1 MPGILC
7 SWETPGSSQEFSD
20 CSPLRIPGG
29 IPFQLP
35 YSSSGLLLRRVG
47 QRPSADNDPSPT
59 AASGGIHIRIVHEKS
74 VNSTAHH
81 LPIRVRMADGTKVA
95 SELDLGDLS
104 DRLSEWDIFVGK
116 GGQQDRRWWSGC
128 QTRWQVLS
136 LVGRRLGLSLSGG
149 WRGGREVGVGA
160 LRRVPL

>member
-1 MPGILC
+1 MHARHLVFMGD
-7 SWETPGSSQEFSD
+7 SQEFPGIPRNSVTAVQ
-20 CSPLRIPGG
+20 LRIPAG

-35 YSSSGLLLRRVG
+35 YSLSGLLLRRVG
-47 QRPSADNDPSPT
+47 QRPRADNDPSPT

-81 LPIRVRMADGTKVA
+81 LPIRVRMADGTKAA
-95 SELDLGDLS
+95 SELDLEDLS

-136 LVGRRLGLSLSGG
+136 LVGRRLGLSLFGG
-149 WRGGREVGVGA
+149 WRGGR
-160 LRRVPL
+160 